1 VTISRRD
8 FDAVIFDTDGV
19 ITKTAVVHEA
29 AWKRLFDAYLL
40 ARAARTG
47 EPFQLFTEDDY
58 LLYVDGRP
66 RYDGVFTFLHSR
78 GITLPY
84 GDPSD
89 PPDKET
95 VCGLGNRKDEYFLR
109 HIREHG
115 VEAFDSSIAFIRA
128 LRAAGVKTGVISA
141 SRNVIAVLEAAN
153 AADLFDARVDGIVA
167 AELGLPGKPDP
178 ATLLETARRL
188 GAPPERTAVVE
199 DAIVG
204 VEAGRA
210 GGFGLV
216 IGVNRSEE
224 AGALLANGAGVE
236 VADLSEL
243 AVDFGFGQDVQ
254 KPETPKG

>member
-1 VTISRRD
+1 VNISRRD

-19 ITKTAVVHEA
+19 ITRTAVVHEA

-40 ARAARTG
+40 DRAARTG

-58 LLYVDGRP
+58 RQYVDGRP

-78 GITLPY
+78 GISLPY

-95 VCGLGNRKDEYFLR
+95 VCGLGNRKDEYFLQ

-115 VEAFDSSIAFIRA
+115 VRPYPSTVAFIRA
-128 LRAAGVKTGVISA
+128 LRAVGVKTGVFSA
-141 SRNVIAVLEAAN
+141 SRNVVAVLEAAG

-167 AELGLPGKPDP
+167 EELGLPGKPDP
-178 ATLLETARRL
+178 ATLLETTRRL
-188 GAPPERTAVVE
+188 GAAPERTVVVE
-199 DAIVG
+199 DAIAG
-204 VEAGRA
+204 VEAGHA

-224 AGALLANGAGVE
+224 PGVLLANGATVE
-236 VADLSEL
+236 VTDLSEL
-243 AVDFGFGQDVQ
+243 AVKEG
-254 KPETPKG
+254 

>member
-1 VTISRRD
+1 MSPRVTISRRD

-19 ITKTAVVHEA
+19 ITKTAVIHEA

-40 ARAARTG
+40 ERAARTG
-47 EPFQLFTEDDY
+47 EPFQPFTDDDY
-58 LLYVDGRP
+58 RRCVDGMP
-66 RYDGVFTFLHSR
+66 RYDGVVCFLDSR
-78 GITLPY
+78 GIALPY

-128 LRAAGVKTGVISA
+128 LRASGVKTGVFSA

-167 AELGLPGKPDP
+167 SELGLPGKPDP

-188 GAPPERTAVVE
+188 GAAPERTAVVE
-199 DAIVG
+199 DAIAG

-210 GGFGLV
+210 GGFRLV

-224 AGALLANGAGVE
+224 AGALLANGATVE
-236 VADLSEL
+236 VVDLSEL
-243 AVDFGFGQDVQ
+243 AVADA
-254 KPETPKG
+254 

>member
-1 VTISRRD
+1 VLSPRLTISRRD

-29 AWKRLFDAYLL
+29 AWRRLFNAYLL
-40 ARAARTG
+40 DRAARTG
-47 EPFQLFTEDDY
+47 EPFLLFTHHDY

-66 RYDGVFTFLHSR
+66 RYDGVFTFLQSR

-84 GDPSD
+84 GDPGD
-89 PPDKET
+89 PPGRET

-109 HIREHG
+109 HIRERG
-115 VEAFDSSIAFIRA
+115 VEAYPSSIAFVRA
-128 LRAAGVKTGVISA
+128 LRAAGVKTGVFSA
-141 SRNVIAVLEAAN
+141 SRNIVAVLEGAG

-167 AELGLPGKPDP
+167 SQLGLPGKPDP

-188 GAPPERTAVVE
+188 GAGPGRTAVVE

-210 GGFGLV
+210 GGFRLV

-224 AGALLANGAGVE
+224 EGALLANGADVE
-236 VADLSEL
+236 VADLSEV
-243 AVDFGFGQDVQ
+243 AVAD
-254 KPETPKG
+254 T

>member
-1 VTISRRD
+1 VNISRRD

-19 ITKTAVVHEA
+19 ITRTAVVHEA

-40 ARAARTG
+40 DRAARTG

-58 LLYVDGRP
+58 RQYVDGRP

-78 GITLPY
+78 GISLPY

-95 VCGLGNRKDEYFLR
+95 VCGLGNRKDEYFLQ

-115 VEAFDSSIAFIRA
+115 VKPYPSTVDFIRA
-128 LRAAGVKTGVISA
+128 LRAAGVKTGVFSA
-141 SRNVIAVLEAAN
+141 SRNVVAVLEAAG

-167 AELGLPGKPDP
+167 EELGLPGKPDP

-188 GAPPERTAVVE
+188 GAAPERTAIVE
-199 DAIVG
+199 DAIAG
-204 VEAGRA
+204 VEAGHA
-210 GGFGLV
+210 GGFRLV

-224 AGALLANGAGVE
+224 AGALLANGATVE
-236 VADLSEL
+236 VADLREV
-243 AVDFGFGQDVQ
+243 AVADA
-254 KPETPKG
+254 

>member
-1 VTISRRD
+1 MSPRVTISRRD

-29 AWKRLFDAYLL
+29 AWKRLFDAYLRE
-40 ARAARTG
+40 RAARAG
-47 EPFQLFTEDDY
+47 ETFRPFTDDDY
-58 LLYVDGRP
+58 LRCVDGMP
-66 RYDGVFTFLHSR
+66 RYDGVVCFLDSR
-78 GITLPY
+78 GIALPY

-115 VEAFDSSIAFIRA
+115 VEAYPSSVAFIRA
-128 LRAAGVKTGVISA
+128 LRAAGVKTGVFSA

-199 DAIVG
+199 DAIAG

-210 GGFGLV
+210 GGFRLV
-216 IGVNRSEE
+216 IGVNRSQE
-224 AGALLANGAGVE
+224 AGALLANGAAVE

-243 AVDFGFGQDVQ
+243 AVT
-254 KPETPKG
+254 ET